1 MGLSGACG
9 VDEDC
14 RSFRCKHTS
23 FRTNKSSPS
32 IFTQSKQRSD
42 SHSFLFSVMSGISN
56 FNYANPTRIVFGKGE
71 IKKLSELVPKN
82 AIVFM
87 TYGGGSIKRNGVYDQ
102 VMEALKGYEI
112 VEFGGI
118 EANPDFDTL
127 VKAVDV
133 VKKLDMSRVFLL
145 AVGGGSVADGTK
157 FIAAACKYTKSDD
170 LWNLV
175 LAGGSDL
182 EDALPM
188 GCVMTLPAV
197 RFLPHSSRVD
207 RIGEQLG
214 RGRFVPSP
222 ERRFVSVVSRVV
234 QVLRAQSR
242 PVPRLLHS
250 GPRNDHVAAGAPDD
264 QRSGGFLRARLR
276 AVHHRVR
283 PCVLWWCV
291 RIRCRCAGPL
301 RRGALQSAH

>member
-1 MGLSGACG
+1 MYRVASVLHKSNSI
-9 VDEDC
+9 
-14 RSFRCKHTS
+14 SFFDTS
-23 FRTNKSSPS
+23 QKQVPLTIPVESTTPFRRERRTRPS
-32 IFTQSKQRSD
+32 TPFVQTGKQLTWN
-42 SHSFLFSVMSGISN
+42 SFSFSRMSGVKN

-71 IKKLSELVPKN
+71 IKRLSELVPKN
-82 AIVFM
+82 SIVFM

-102 VMEALKGYEI
+102 VMDALKGYEI
-112 VEFGGI
+112 IEFGGI

-188 GCVMTLPAV
+188 ACVMTLPAV
-197 RFLPHSSRVD
+197 
-207 RIGEQLG
+207 G
-214 RGRFVPSP
+214 VPP
-222 ERRFVSVVSRVV
+222 EC
-234 QVLRAQSR
+234 
-242 PVPRLLHS
+242 
-250 GPRNDHVAAGAPDD
+250 
-264 QRSGGFLRARLR
+264 
-276 AVHHRVR
+276 HR
-283 PCVLWWCV
+283 
-291 RIRCRCAGPL
+291 
-301 RRGALQSAH
+301 

>member
-1 MGLSGACG
+1 
-9 VDEDC
+9 
-14 RSFRCKHTS
+14 
-23 FRTNKSSPS
+23 
-32 IFTQSKQRSD
+32 
-42 SHSFLFSVMSGISN
+42 MSGISN

-197 RFLPHSSRVD
+197 HFLPHSSRVD

-214 RGRFVPSP
+214 RGRFVPSS

-242 PVPRLLHS
+242 PVPRLLHP
-250 GPRNDHVAAGAPDD
+250 GP
-264 QRSGGFLRARLR
+264 
-276 AVHHRVR
+276 
-283 PCVLWWCV
+283 
-291 RIRCRCAGPL
+291 
-301 RRGALQSAH
+301 